1 MIHFS
6 DISSVTDGNLLR
18 LVSDTAVADLLTD
31 SRKPASPLGTV
42 FFALKGERHDGHRF
56 LAELY
61 EKGFR
66 NFVTENTA
74 DVTEFLKQCPG
85 ANIVSVPNGVEALQK
100 LAAYKRE
107 VYHIPVIGITGSNAK
122 TIIKEWLAQLFAK
135 DQSVIASPQS
145 YNSQIGV
152 PLSVWRMSEVHTLG
166 IFEAG
171 ISRPG
176 EMEKLERIIRPTM
189 GIFTNI
195 GSAHGEN
202 FSSREEKIV
211 EKLRLFTRTDIL
223 FYCRDHETLHEVI
236 SKHRKDFKFKTFT
249 WSEKYPADLT
259 VKVNASADLHQAHV
273 EGQYLEKKVAF
284 QLPFS
289 DKASVEN
296 VLHCTAVMLWM
307 KYEPEEIQKRISFLK
322 AVPMRLEL
330 VDGINGCYLINDT
343 YNNDPAG
350 LETALDF
357 MKNQHLGR
365 KKTLILSDVLQTGL
379 SEEARYERIAGLLNR
394 YGIERFIGI
403 GEALSRQRNFF
414 QKHSEFYENAEEFLD
429 QLADDSFD
437 RELILIKGAR
447 IFHFE
452 KITERLR
459 RRIHG
464 TVFEINLNALTH
476 NLNYYKSKLAPDTK
490 LMVMVKAFAYGSG
503 NREVAS
509 LLQFQGVDYLA
520 VAYTDEGVE
529 LRENGITL
537 PIMVMNPSS
546 EDFDYLKE
554 YRLEPAIGDFE
565 TLVALFEYLEE
576 KNDLLPIHL
585 EFDTGMKRLGFE
597 PEEKD
602 KLFALVKKFQ
612 NRIMPVSI
620 FSHLAGAD
628 EAVHEAFSLSQIELF
643 RCIAEEA
650 EVVLERKLIKH
661 ILNSAGIV
669 RFPEHRFD
677 MVRLGIG
684 LYGAE
689 VSGLEKDKLKP
700 IGQFKTTISKIR
712 HVKSGETIGYGRRGT
727 AAHDM
732 DIAVIAA
739 GYADGYD
746 RRFGNGVGRVY
757 AKGKLCPV
765 VGNVCMD
772 MTMIDVTGA
781 DAKKGDE
788 VILFG
793 EVPDIAS
800 LAQSIG
806 TIPYEILTGI
816 GTRVKR
822 LFHTD

>member
-1 MIHFS
+1 MILFS
-6 DISSVTDGNLLR
+6 DIPSITNGRLLQ
-18 LVSDTAVADLLTD
+18 LVKDTVITDLLID
-31 SRKPASPLGTV
+31 SRKPAVSLGTV
-42 FFALKGERHDGHRF
+42 FFALKGERHDGHKF
-56 LAELY
+56 IDELY
-61 EKGFR
+61 RKGFR
-66 NFVTENTA
+66 NFVVEEGAGFA
-74 DVTEFLKQCPG
+74 DPLKYFPD
-85 ANIVSVPNGVEALQK
+85 ANIVSVSSGIDALQK
-100 LAAYKRE
+100 LAAFKRSA
-107 VYHIPVIGITGSNAK
+107 YGIPVMGIVGSNAK
-122 TIIKEWLAQLFAK
+122 TIVKEWLTQLLAK
-135 DQSVIASPQS
+135 EQSIVASPQS

-152 PLSVWRMSEVHTLG
+152 PLSVWRISDMHTLG

-171 ISRPG
+171 ISQPG
-176 EMEKLERIIRPTM
+176 EMEKLERIVKPTI

-195 GSAHGEN
+195 GSAHDEN
-202 FSSREEKIV
+202 FSSREEKII
-211 EKLRLFTRTDIL
+211 EKLYLFKETEIV
-223 FYCRDHETLHEVI
+223 FYCRDHEALHETI
-236 SKHRKDFKFKTFT
+236 LKKRENFKFKTFT
-249 WSEKYPADLT
+249 WSEKYPCDFT
-259 VKVNASADLHQAHV
+259 VKVSSSTELQQTHI
-273 EGQYLEKKVAF
+273 EGQYLGKTVTF
-284 QLPFS
+284 RLPFV

-296 VLHCTAVMLWM
+296 VLHCISIMLWM
-307 KYEPEEIQKRISFLK
+307 QYESEEIQKRISFLK

-330 VDGINGCYLINDT
+330 VDGVNGCFLINDT

-365 KKTLILSDVLQTGL
+365 KRTLILSDILQTGL
-379 SEEARYERIAGLLNR
+379 NEEARYERIAELLAR
-394 YGIERFIGI
+394 YDIDRFIGI
-403 GEALSRQRNFF
+403 GEAMSRQRRKFAN
-414 QKHSEFYENAEEFLD
+414 HSEFYENAQMFLD
-429 QLADDSFD
+429 QITEESFD
-437 RELILIKGAR
+437 HELILIKGAR

-464 TVFEINLNALTH
+464 TVFEISLNALTH
-476 NLNYYKSKLAPDTK
+476 NLNYYKSKLLPETK
-490 LMVMVKAFAYGSG
+490 LMVMVKALAYGSG

-509 LLQFQGVDYLA
+509 LLQFHGVDYLA

-537 PIMVMNPSS
+537 PIMVMNPSL

-554 YRLEPAIGDFE
+554 YRLEPSIGDIQMLE
-565 TLVALFEYLEE
+565 ALYKYLSEG
-576 KNDLLPIHL
+576 KSLLSVHL

-597 PEEKD
+597 SEEKEL
-602 KLFALVKKFQ
+602 LFALLKAYKNHIV
-612 NRIMPVSI
+612 PVSI

-628 EAVHEAFSLSQIELF
+628 ESVHEEFSLRQIELF
-643 RCIAEEA
+643 RSIAEETESA
-650 EVVLERKLIKH
+650 LGRKLMKH

-669 RFPEHRFD
+669 RFSEFRFD

-689 VSGLEKDKLKP
+689 VTGLNKEKLKP
-700 IGQFKTTISKIR
+700 IGQFKTTVSKIR
-712 HVKSGETIGYGRRGT
+712 HVKAGETIGYGRKGK
-727 AAHDM
+727 AQYNM

-746 RRFGNGVGRVY
+746 RRFGNGIGQVY
-757 AKGKLCPV
+757 VQETLCPV

-781 DAKKGDE
+781 EVKKGDE

-793 EVPDIAS
+793 KIPDIAT
-800 LAQSIG
+800 LAESIG
-806 TIPYEILTGI
+806 TIPYELLTGI